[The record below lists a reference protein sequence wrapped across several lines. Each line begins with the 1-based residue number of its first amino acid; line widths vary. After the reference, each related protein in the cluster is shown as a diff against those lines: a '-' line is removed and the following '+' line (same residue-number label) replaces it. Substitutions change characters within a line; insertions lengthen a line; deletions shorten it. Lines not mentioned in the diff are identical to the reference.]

1 MSVRREKRRD
11 PKTGAE
17 RRFWY
22 VDIEIERADGRKRRV
37 RKVAPLQTKRA
48 AKQYERELRQ
58 SLLDGSYDRE
68 EVPTLAEFKQRY
80 LDEFCRANRQK
91 PSTLIQKERVIDHY
105 LTPRFGRKNLDE
117 ITDADVQR
125 LKADLVGRNA
135 KTVNN
140 VLTILNTMLKAA
152 IRWRIID
159 RLPATIELVK
169 VDRVTEAKFYEPHDY
184 ERLVEA
190 AKSIDSRIHL
200 FVLLG
205 GDAGLRCGE
214 IIALEQ
220 SDVDFKRGL
229 LSVWRAEWEGL
240 LSSPKGRRGRK
251 IGLTARLKE
260 ALKQNQH
267 LRGDRVLWRD
277 DVGAD
282 GKVLKVTQVL
292 LAKWMCRAQRKA
304 GLKVTGGIHILRHTF
319 CSRLAMA
326 GATPVAI
333 STMAGHQSLST
344 TQRYLHLAPAAMDQA
359 IALLDRGADLA
370 AAEPVKDQP
379 ETNDDPVQANGN
391 VTAIRGGK
399 KK

>member
-1 MSVRREKRRD
+1 M
-11 PKTGAE
+11 A
-17 RRFWY
+17 
-22 VDIEIERADGRKRRV
+22 
-37 RKVAPLQTKRA
+37 
-48 AKQYERELRQ
+48 
-58 SLLDGSYDRE
+58 LLDGSYDRE

-105 LTPRFGRKNLDE
+105 LVPKFGRNKLDE

-125 LKADLVGRNA
+125 LKAALVGRNG

-140 VLTILNTMLKAA
+140 VLTVLNTMLKAA
-152 IRWRIID
+152 MRWRIID
-159 RLPATIELVK
+159 RMPATIELVK

-229 LSVWRAEWEGL
+229 LSIWRAEWEGL
-240 LSSPKGRRGRK
+240 LSSPKSRRGRK
-251 IGLTARLKE
+251 IKLTMWLKE

-277 DVGAD
+277 DVAAD
-282 GKVLKVTQVL
+282 GKPLKVTQVL
-292 LAKWMCRAQRKA
+292 LAKWMCRAQRRA

-370 AAEPVKDQP
+370 AIEPVKID
-379 ETNDDPVQANGN
+379 ETLRPHGN
-391 VTAIRGGK
+391 LTAIQEG
-399 KK
+399 

>member
-1 MSVRREKRRD
+1 M
-11 PKTGAE
+11 
-17 RRFWY
+17 
-22 VDIEIERADGRKRRV
+22 
-37 RKVAPLQTKRA
+37 
-48 AKQYERELRQ
+48 
-58 SLLDGSYDRE
+58 
-68 EVPTLAEFKQRY
+68 PTLAEFKQRY

-105 LTPRFGRKNLDE
+105 LTPRYGRKKLDE
-117 ITDADVQR
+117 VADADVQR
-125 LKADLVGRNA
+125 LKADLVGKNA

-140 VLTILNTMLKAA
+140 VLTVLNTMLKAA
-152 IRWRIID
+152 CRWRIID
-159 RLPATIELVK
+159 RMPATIELVK

-190 AKSIDSRIHL
+190 ARSIDPRIHL

-214 IIALEQ
+214 IIALERG
-220 SDVDFKRGL
+220 DVDLKRGL
-229 LSVWRAEWEGL
+229 LTVRRAEWEGL
-240 LSSPKGRRGRK
+240 LSSPKGRRDRK
-251 IGLTARLKE
+251 VRLTIRLKE

-267 LRGDRVLWRD
+267 LRGERVLWRD
-277 DVGAD
+277 DGVDAK
-282 GKVLKVTQVL
+282 GKELKVTQVL

-370 AAEPVKDQP
+370 ASE
-379 ETNDDPVQANGN
+379 PVQAEALHPHGKG
-391 VTAIRGGK
+391 TATEGDDAA
-399 KK
+399 